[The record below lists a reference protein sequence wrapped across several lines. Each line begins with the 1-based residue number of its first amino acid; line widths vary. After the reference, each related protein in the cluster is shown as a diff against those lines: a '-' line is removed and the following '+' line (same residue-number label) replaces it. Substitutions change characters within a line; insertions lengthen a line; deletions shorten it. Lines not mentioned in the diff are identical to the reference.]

1 MTDAT
6 TQAAAAV
13 LTREEKARTGG
24 VWSLPAFSWT
34 LFEFG
39 RNPYYLLIVTYIFPP
54 YFANALVGDPV
65 KGQTLAAAILSWG
78 GAVCALTA
86 PILGAAMDHSGR
98 RKPVLAFFVA
108 ALAISNIGLW
118 WATPNAL
125 GVAGTM
131 IVMAAGLCAY
141 TYTEVMHNS
150 MLSLTARPEALS
162 RISGASYGL
171 ANLAG
176 VLCLGAYIVVY
187 SAPSMF
193 GHPHAELQTLAPR
206 ALGPTLAVWMA
217 IFVIPFFL
225 FVPDGAPP
233 GGSWSKALG
242 SILNPRAAASFGNY
256 VATTFREFP
265 QATRFLVARMIYADG
280 ITAILSIGGVY
291 TSGVLGWNGAE
302 IGLYAIWT
310 SVFAVIGGFLGGYL
324 DRWFGARAAII
335 TELTTLSIAAV
346 LILSVTRDS
355 IFFGLVP
362 SDPHASPGEL
372 FPSTADHAYL
382 GFVAILAIALTAC
395 LASSRYMLVTA
406 APKARISEFFGFYMI
421 SSTCTVWFGS
431 TLIAI
436 VTAVTQ
442 NQQLGMSSALLLVL
456 VGLGMMI
463 FTVKHAGRPGDG
475 QGA

>member
-1 MTDAT
+1 MTDAAA
-6 TQAAAAV
+6 QAPASG
-13 LTREEKARTGG
+13 LSREEKARAGG
-24 VWSLPAFSWT
+24 VWSLPAFSWV

-54 YFANALVGDPV
+54 YFANVLVGDPV
-65 KGQTLAAAILSWG
+65 KGQALAASILSWG
-78 GAVCALTA
+78 GAICALTA

-98 RKPVLAFFVA
+98 RKPVLALFVL
-108 ALAISNIGLW
+108 ALAASNIGLW
-118 WATPNAL
+118 WATPSAL

-131 IVMAAGLCAY
+131 AVMAAGLCAY
-141 TYTEVMHNS
+141 TYTEVMHNA
-150 MLSLTARPEALS
+150 MLSLTGRPQALS

-187 SAPSMF
+187 SAPRMF
-193 GHPHAELQTLAPR
+193 GHAHAELETLAPR
-206 ALGPTLAVWMA
+206 ALGPSLAVWMA

-233 GGSWSKALG
+233 GGSWSKAFAN
-242 SILNPRAAASFGNY
+242 ILNPRAAASFGSY
-256 VATTFREFP
+256 VASTFREFP

-291 TSGVLGWNGAE
+291 TSGVLGWNGTE
-302 IGLYAIWT
+302 IALYAIWT
-310 SVFAVIGGFLGGYL
+310 SVFAVFGGFLGGYL

-335 TELTTLSIAAV
+335 TELTILSVAAV
-346 LILSVTRDS
+346 LILSVTKDS
-355 IFFGLVP
+355 IFFGLLP
-362 SDPHASPGEL
+362 SNPHAGAGEI
-372 FPSTADHAYL
+372 FASTSDRAYL

-395 LASSRYMLVTA
+395 LSSSRYMLVTV

-431 TLIAI
+431 TLIAA
-436 VTAVTQ
+436 VTAITQ
-442 NQQLGMSSALLLVL
+442 NQQLGMSSALALVL

-463 FTVKHAGRPGDG
+463 FTVNHGGRPGDER
-475 QGA
+475 GA